1 MINMFSFF
9 IIRVALLLT
18 GSASCSRRRQYPLK
32 LFNKEDISNYE
43 TLGDNTA
50 IGQKRKSIKFEDD
63 IETDVAK
70 SSSSNQVEDHKLLGH
85 SSENPLTIRN
95 NTIVKHGKIKI
106 NHFIGDRQPITAVRM
121 AHLFGAH
128 PTPQNG
134 AIPITPAGKSNI
146 DEHTSTTTPL
156 NIESTMGDHIVQESP
171 LLENQNNIINQNS
184 SNINTEN
191 TTKPRF
197 IYDQQD
203 EPIRYAGV
211 NVELPSTELLEFIR
225 NLSSNKII
233 KYENRHN
240 IGSYNPVTSESTL
253 IRKFDNTALIA
264 IGIILEELIR
274 DMILNW
280 YKSGSPLGF
289 EPRTLRT
296 EALVQMNGS
305 SSINP
310 TDAGSEITLDMLQN
324 ILEVKFMMFIYILLV
339 YECVY
344 SMIYVLYIKAV
355 FIVFLYLYYIISN

>member
-1 MINMFSFF
+1 MQNVVCIYVIMINIFSFL

-32 LFNKEDISNYE
+32 LFNNEDISNYE

-70 SSSSNQVEDHKLLGH
+70 SSSFNQVEDNKLLGH

-95 NTIVKHGKIKI
+95 NTIVKHGKIKL

-128 PTPQNG
+128 PTPNIG
-134 AIPITPAGKSNI
+134 TIPIIPTGISHI
-146 DEHTSTTTPL
+146 QEHINDNSTATAL
-156 NIESTMGDHIVQESP
+156 NIESTQDDYMTQESSL
-171 LLENQNNIINQNS
+171 LLENQNNIFNQNS
-184 SNINTEN
+184 NSTEN

-203 EPIRYAGV
+203 EPIPYAGV
-211 NVELPSTELLEFIR
+211 DVELPSTELLEFIR

-240 IGSYNPVTSESTL
+240 IGSVNPVTSESTL
-253 IRKFDNTALIA
+253 IRKFDNTSLIA
-264 IGIILEELIR
+264 IGVILEELTR

-305 SSINP
+305 SINSTSP
-310 TDAGSEITLDMLQN
+310 GTEITLDMLQN
-324 ILEVKFMMFIYILLV
+324 ILEVKFMFTSVLLV
-339 YECVY
+339 CECFY
-344 SMIYVLYIKAV
+344 KCT
-355 FIVFLYLYYIISN
+355 

>member
-1 MINMFSFF
+1 MQNVVFIYDIMINMFSFF

-32 LFNKEDISNYE
+32 LFNKEDISNSE

-63 IETDVAK
+63 IKTDVAK
-70 SSSSNQVEDHKLLGH
+70 SSSSNQVEDHRLLGH
-85 SSENPLTIRN
+85 SSENPLTVRN
-95 NTIVKHGKIKI
+95 NTTVKHGKIKI

-128 PTPQNG
+128 PTPNIG
-134 AIPITPAGKSNI
+134 TIPIIPTGISHI
-146 DEHTSTTTPL
+146 QEHNNDNSTATAL
-156 NIESTMGDHIVQESP
+156 NIESTQDDYMAQESS
-171 LLENQNNIINQNS
+171 LLENQTNIINQNS
-184 SNINTEN
+184 SNINTKN
-191 TTKPRF
+191 ITKPRF

-203 EPIRYAGV
+203 EPIPYAGV

-240 IGSYNPVTSESTL
+240 NGSINPVTSESTL
-253 IRKFDNTALIA
+253 IRKFDNTSLIA
-264 IGIILEELIR
+264 IGVILEELIR

-296 EALVQMNGS
+296 EALIQMNGS
-305 SSINP
+305 SINP
-310 TDAGSEITLDMLQN
+310 ISTGSEITLDMLQN
-324 ILEVKFMMFIYILLV
+324 ILEVMCMSTSILLV
-339 YECVY
+339 C
-344 SMIYVLYIKAV
+344 
-355 FIVFLYLYYIISN
+355 